1 MVNDRSAHYVSRG
14 RVLEV
19 YVHVRV
25 REIQRQLQESIEGA
39 AACSHVDRFVLFV
52 DKTLKRTIS
61 VPCDIES
68 QGLRGLAST

>member
-1 MVNDRSAHYVSRG
+1 M
-14 RVLEV
+14 
-19 YVHVRV
+19 
-25 REIQRQLQESIEGA
+25 QESIEGA

-68 QGLRGLAST
+68 QGLRELAST